1 MTTHHWPPRPGILS
15 RAPMQQRSI
24 VTDRHTERTESN
36 IRAEAY
42 WSGFEAGRQHEATA
56 QAKRQELMERA
67 QKLVDEHRRR
77 TEAAEAKRDELDRA
91 HEARI
96 QAQAQSDHEPPAQ
109 SLSHWGIH
117 EVRPGDYKHGPV
129 PTGWRRVTFDIA
141 PSLLSDRGMG
151 RPV

>member
-56 QAKRQELMERA
+56 QAKRRELMERA
-67 QKLVDEHRRR
+67 QALTDAHVKRCQGWDP
-77 TEAAEAKRDELDRA
+77 AELRAQAK
-91 HEARI
+91 
-96 QAQAQSDHEPPAQ
+96 AQSDHEPPAE

-117 EVRPGDYKHGPV
+117 EAPLAA
-129 PTGWRRVTFDIA
+129 GWRRVTFDIA